1 MGEKLNVTEKI
12 VLLENHGLICSGN
25 SFEETFNMSL
35 KINQL
40 CKEWLI
46 RNSKTF
52 KTFRDKFLKN
62 ESDCILFP
70 DAAIIPEDNLQLNDY
85 MLHIQSEV
93 GLEPNCLTSDEIYKL
108 QNMESEKYRMSIS
121 K

>member
-1 MGEKLNVTEKI
+1 MYI
-12 VLLENHGLICSGN
+12 IA
-25 SFEETFNMSL
+25 
-35 KINQL
+35 
-40 CKEWLI
+40 
-46 RNSKTF
+46 
-52 KTFRDKFLKN
+52 D
-62 ESDCILFP
+62 ESY
-70 DAAIIPEDNLQLNDY
+70 IPEDNLQLNDY